1 MKPIWYFV
9 GLILLITGLILVGAG
24 IYSLIYP
31 GSEQKVLSNLHPNLW
46 WGILMVI
53 VGLIYWIKNRNVT
66 VE

>member
-9 GLILLITGLILVGAG
+9 GLILLIAGLILVGAG

-31 GSEQKVLSNLHPNLW
+31 TDEKKVLANLHPNLW
-46 WGILMVI
+46 WGVLMVI
-53 VGLIYWIKNRNVT
+53 VGLIYLIKNKNVT

>member
-9 GLILLITGLILVGAG
+9 GLILVITGLILVGAG

-31 GSEQKVLSNLHPNLW
+31 GDEKKVLADLHPNLW
-46 WGILMVI
+46 WGIFMVI

-66 VE
+66 IE

>member
-31 GSEQKVLSNLHPNLW
+31 SDEQKILAHLHPNLW
-46 WGILMVI
+46 WGMLMVI
-53 VGLIYWIKNRNVT
+53 VGFIYVIKNKNVT

>member
-24 IYSLIYP
+24 VYSLLFP
-31 GSEQKVLSNLHPNLW
+31 SNEQKVLADLHPNLW

-53 VGLIYWIKNRNVT
+53 VGLIYVIKNKNVM